1 MKESERL
8 RIFAE
13 KMIEAWSIW
22 LEEEED
28 MSRMQ
33 VMNKEKSMDIET
45 VRNLMTRKVHEGKSE
60 KIREILQLFRVEKLS
75 DLSESDY
82 EEFVNK
88 VEQI

>member
-1 MKESERL
+1 
-8 RIFAE
+8 
-13 KMIEAWSIW
+13 
-22 LEEEED
+22 

>member
-1 MKESERL
+1 
-8 RIFAE
+8 
-13 KMIEAWSIW
+13 MIEAWSIW